1 MSQVVDLFSGHC
13 TEVRFASFLS
23 GEFTATTVM
32 NSPKKKLEKRTSVHW
47 GQLPEKRWP
56 LPVTGPSQHSFII
69 VKSGESKIK
78 I

>member
-1 MSQVVDLFSGHC
+1 
-13 TEVRFASFLS
+13 VRFVSFLS
-23 GEFTATTVM
+23 GEFTTIAVM
-32 NSPKKKLEKRTSVHW
+32 NPPEKNLEKRTFVHW

-69 VKSGESKIK
+69 VKSGESEIK

>member
-1 MSQVVDLFSGHC
+1 MGFRNLQEKLENVTLASLKMSQVVDLCSG
-13 TEVRFASFLS
+13 
-23 GEFTATTVM
+23 
-32 NSPKKKLEKRTSVHW
+32 HW

-69 VKSGESKIK
+69 VKSGESKAK